1 MARTPA
7 TPSAKKTEE
16 KPTPAPEK
24 KGVNKVEKMP
34 VASLDALLL
43 DSAKDQTSDFDQR
56 DLTVPRIKLL
66 QALSPELTK
75 NDPAFIKEARPGDIL
90 LPDRT
95 LIQGDDGVVFI
106 PVAYKREGLVF
117 KPKRGGFVANLGQ
130 DYADVLATCTKGP
143 DGEDMTPEGNELI
156 ETATYFGFVI
166 NDGQPQPC
174 VMSMNKSQWKSA
186 KKINTLISQYR
197 EKSSNGTLIC
207 PPIFWRAWKFTTD
220 ATSNDKGNWFI
231 WTMAPE
237 ARTAE
242 LENGPELFEACKR
255 FREEVMSGAK
265 QARHEDAD

>member
-1 MARTPA
+1 MARTPN
-7 TPSAKKTEE
+7 TTTKKTEPKAEPEVAE
-16 KPTPAPEK
+16 KA
-24 KGVNKVEKMP
+24 GVNKAEAMP
-34 VASLDALLL
+34 VTSLDALLL
-43 DSAKDQTSDFDQR
+43 ESSQDTTSDFDQR
-56 DLTVPRIKLL
+56 DLTVPRVKLL

-95 LIQGDDGVVFI
+95 LIQGDDGIVFI

-130 DYADVLATCTKGP
+130 DYADLLATCTKGQ

-186 KKINTLISQYR
+186 KKLNTLISQYR
-197 EKSSNGTLIC
+197 EKSGNGTLIC
-207 PPIFWRAWKFTTD
+207 PPIFWRAWKFTSD

-231 WTMAPE
+231 WTMTPE
-237 ARTAE
+237 GRTAE
-242 LENGPELFEACKR
+242 MENGAALFEACKR

-265 QARHEDAD
+265 QARHEDAE